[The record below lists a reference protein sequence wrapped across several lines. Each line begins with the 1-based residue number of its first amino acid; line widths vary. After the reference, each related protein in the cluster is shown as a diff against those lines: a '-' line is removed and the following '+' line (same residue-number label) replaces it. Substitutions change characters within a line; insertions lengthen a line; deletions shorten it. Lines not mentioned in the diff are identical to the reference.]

1 MQFSRRDVL
10 GGAAS
15 LTAPFALPGLARA
28 QARRRQQEEPI
39 ISPLARTLPVLA
51 ERGMVVSQEEKASR
65 IGVEILKRGGN
76 AVDAAIATGF
86 ALAVTLPRA
95 GNIGGGGFMMIHL
108 ARQKKSV
115 AIDYR
120 EMASSLT
127 TRNVFLDGR
136 GEFEPEKSQSS
147 GLGVGVPGTVAGFAL
162 ALEKYGSGKF
172 AFGDLIGPAIPLA
185 RDGIEVDADLADSL
199 PFAVSRLGKY
209 PSSRSIFLRADGGP
223 LRRGDRLVQKD
234 LAETLAI
241 IARDGPRGFYEGEIA
256 RKIVAAVNGDH
267 GRMTLEDFQTYRAL
281 ERAVVRGTYR
291 GREIVSMP
299 PPSSGGVHVI
309 QILNLLEGF
318 ELGHLGHNSA
328 DALHLIAEASKLA
341 FADRAAHLGDP
352 DFFRVPVAGLVAKRY
367 ADTLRPMISR
377 ERARSASEIAP
388 GRPQPFESDQ
398 TTHYSV
404 VDEAGNAVA
413 NTYTLNFSYGLGLVA
428 EGTGVLLNNE
438 LDDFAAREDAP
449 NAYGLLGGE
458 ANAPGPRK
466 RPLSSM
472 SPTLVFNNGELEIVT
487 GSPGGSRIISIALQI
502 VLNIVDFGLNAAE
515 AAEAP
520 RIHHQWRPDQI
531 DFERGISVDTLRLLE
546 ARGHKLRPTRAF
558 GSAQTI
564 HRARGILM
572 GAADSRQRGT
582 GAIGY

>member
-1 MQFSRRDVL
+1 MC
-10 GGAAS
+10 
-15 LTAPFALPGLARA
+15 
-28 QARRRQQEEPI
+28 
-39 ISPLARTLPVLA
+39 
-51 ERGMVVSQEEKASR
+51 
-65 IGVEILKRGGN
+65 
-76 AVDAAIATGF
+76 
-86 ALAVTLPRA
+86 
-95 GNIGGGGFMMIHL
+95 
-108 ARQKKSV
+108 
-115 AIDYR
+115 
-120 EMASSLT
+120 SS
-127 TRNVFLDGR
+127 
-136 GEFEPEKSQSS
+136 
-147 GLGVGVPGTVAGFAL
+147 
-162 ALEKYGSGKF
+162 
-172 AFGDLIGPAIPLA
+172 DL
-185 RDGIEVDADLADSL
+185 
-199 PFAVSRLGKY
+199 
-209 PSSRSIFLRADGGP
+209 
-223 LRRGDRLVQKD
+223 
-234 LAETLAI
+234 
-241 IARDGPRGFYEGEIA
+241 
-256 RKIVAAVNGDH
+256 
-267 GRMTLEDFQTYRAL
+267 
-281 ERAVVRGTYR
+281 
-291 GREIVSMP
+291 
-299 PPSSGGVHVI
+299 
-309 QILNLLEGF
+309 
-318 ELGHLGHNSA
+318 
-328 DALHLIAEASKLA
+328 LHLIAEASKLA